1 MIKLSSNAINRIN
14 SQLEKRGSGIGI
26 RIGVKS
32 TGCSGFSYVLEFVD
46 IPESNDDVYKFEN
59 FSVFVDKKSL
69 LYVSGLEIDYKKIDL
84 NEGFEF
90 INPNEKAR
98 CGCGESFTI

>member
-1 MIKLSSNAINRIN
+1 MIKLSDTAIDRVK
-14 SQLEKRGSGIGI
+14 SQLEKRDSGLGI
-26 RIGVKS
+26 RIGVKT

-46 IPESNDDVYKFEN
+46 VADSTDQEFKFET
-59 FSVFVDKKSL
+59 FSVFIDEKSL
-69 LYVSGLEIDYKKIDL
+69 VYISGLEIDYKKLDF

-90 INPNEKAR
+90 NNPNEKAR

>member
-1 MIKLSSNAINRIN
+1 MIELSSNAIDRIN

-46 IPESNDDVYKFEN
+46 ISEPNDEVYKFEN
-59 FSVFVDKKSL
+59 FSVFVDQKSL
-69 LYVSGLEIDYKKIDL
+69 LYVSGLQIDYKKIDL

-98 CGCGESFTI
+98 CGCGESFTV

>member
-1 MIKLSSNAINRIN
+1 MIELSSNAIDRIN

-46 IPESNDDVYKFEN
+46 ISEPNDEVYKVET
-59 FSVFVDKKSL
+59 FSVFVDQKSL
-69 LYVSGLEIDYKKIDL
+69 L
-84 NEGFEF
+84 
-90 INPNEKAR
+90 
-98 CGCGESFTI
+98 

>member
-1 MIKLSSNAINRIN
+1 MIKLSDTATDRVK
-14 SQLEKRGSGIGI
+14 SQLEKRGSGLGI

-46 IPESNDDVYKFEN
+46 VADSTDHEFKFET
-59 FSVFVDKKSL
+59 FSVFITEKSL
-69 LYVSGLEIDYKKIDL
+69 VYVSGLAIDYKKLDF

-90 INPNEKAR
+90 TNPNEKAR